1 MGKKLIED
9 LNFIFG
15 LGALI
20 QLDSYWSCIAN
31 LVQFEVFPELDGDR
45 GILFSKKIDPNGC
58 IYKDI
63 IGHGDSFPMCLQA
76 EVYPHAPGSS
86 LSFSSVYTPGGQQL

>member
-58 IYKDI
+58 VYKDFI
-63 IGHGDSFPMCLQA
+63 VHGDSSPRCLQA
-76 EVYPHAPGSS
+76 EACPHAP
-86 LSFSSVYTPGGQQL
+86 LSFLSA